1 MQRMFVRVVAVGGLA
16 LMYGSSLA
24 TAEAVSSP
32 IGELVDAT
40 KADST
45 IVHMIKSGH
54 GGGHSSGYSSGPHA
68 SSPMAFGAAASMGS
82 HHHHHHH
89 HHGRVFVGSGFYP
102 YYDYND
108 CWWSRRYH
116 RWVCPYY

>member
-68 SSPMAFGAAASMGS
+68 SSPMAFGAAASMGEPTPPS
-82 HHHHHHH
+82 SSS
-89 HHGRVFVGSGFYP
+89 RSGF
-102 YYDYND
+102 
-108 CWWSRRYH
+108 RRF
-116 RWVCPYY
+116 RILPVLRL

>member
-1 MQRMFVRVVAVGGLA
+1 MSERVVAVGGLA

-24 TAEAVSSP
+24 TAGAVSSP

-54 GGGHSSGYSSGPHA
+54 GGGHSSGPHA
-68 SSPMAFGAAASMGS
+68 SGPMAFGAAASMGS
-82 HHHHHHH
+82 HHHHVRH

-116 RWVCPYY
+116 RRMCPYY